1 MPGFPV
7 LTTLQPIFGLD
18 AHKSLPPPPP
28 VGPLILPHPVVWVSG
43 LSQKTGFMWA
53 IAATSRAS
61 SPESG
66 CLTPTRVGPGYACG
80 RTHDAG
86 PHPGHIW
93 PNALLPLIL
102 LSSASKA
109 EFGSGTVKTAIAPQA
124 GGSADMCINVAF
136 VLNTNLDCQDFPFP
150 PLPSGMCFTTNYTVY
165 AGFTFIDF
173 LRGIMQMFMDAVVT
187 WLVGLGCA
195 ALSVVLSG
203 VIGKLLGRA
212 ALSDILGGFK
222 GIFNLGG
229 QSNAVSRAVI
239 SDYALSGR
247 AFVEGWRAI
256 PGALASAWK
265 QAPVEQIVGPVTGL
279 LGTFGAGTPI
289 GYAPKDAKV
298 GGWNPDPHSTV
309 NAWYSSWIDNWHK

>member
-1 MPGFPV
+1 
-7 LTTLQPIFGLD
+7 
-18 AHKSLPPPPP
+18 
-28 VGPLILPHPVVWVSG
+28 VG
-43 LSQKTGFMWA
+43 
-53 IAATSRAS
+53 R
-61 SPESG
+61 
-66 CLTPTRVGPGYACG
+66 GYACG

-86 PHPGHIW
+86 PHLGHIW

-109 EFGSGTVKTAIAPQA
+109 EFGSGIVKTAIAPQA
-124 GGSADMCINVAF
+124 GGSADKAINVAYF
-136 VLNTNLDCQDFPFP
+136 FNMNLDCQDFPIP
-150 PLPSGMCFTTNYTVY
+150 PLPTGFCITTQYHTYANFSFT
-165 AGFTFIDF
+165 DF
-173 LRGIMQMFMDAVVT
+173 LRGMMQMFMDAVVT

-229 QSNAVSRAVI
+229 QSNAVSRAVL
-239 SDYALSGR
+239 SNYALSGR
-247 AFVEGWRAI
+247 AFIESGRAI
-256 PGALASAWK
+256 PGAIASAWK
-265 QAPVEQIVGPVTGL
+265 QTPVDLLVGPITSV

-309 NAWYSSWIDNWHK
+309 NAKYSSWIDKWNKVEVPQ